1 MGHQF
6 VCKTCGYRGKTY
18 EHRYDAML
26 DGDAHQMNTRGHEYK
41 IVETLFGENPW
52 VQKQPAVC
60 RICKMRGY
68 DLTKGVCSVCGAFE
82 EGYSQLNPKMS
93 KRKGTAYLGDKPMK
107 QSVTDAKTIE
117 ENLIVFGPLG
127 PQASWFGFDENTYL
141 VYMLIDPSKREEFI
155 NKAQTIGKWPIFPM
169 RKPIGAPGTIE
180 MFWSNP
186 LTRMLVGALQLIV
199 HDDELIATHLAV
211 KEKWRRQGVGTGIM
225 NYAQVR
231 WPGRKLLLHDLTT
244 EGRGFMGGYGGEEYG
259 VSGAKAKA
267 ETETNPSKAGEVRR
281 LKSVALKS
289 KIARDYDRYHFYE
302 DLAEQ
307 VQKMTAKEFKFYL
320 ERLMEENPRV
330 YRDKKTGKKY
340 ALVWQDA
347 EGREC
352 CVGCGIILG
361 MGVYP
366 ALHWRAA
373 HPDIPMPEGR

>member
-1 MGHQF
+1 
-6 VCKTCGYRGKTY
+6 
-18 EHRYDAML
+18 
-26 DGDAHQMNTRGHEYK
+26 
-41 IVETLFGENPW
+41 
-52 VQKQPAVC
+52 
-60 RICKMRGY
+60 
-68 DLTKGVCSVCGAFE
+68 
-82 EGYSQLNPKMS
+82 
-93 KRKGTAYLGDKPMK
+93 
-107 QSVTDAKTIE
+107 
-117 ENLIVFGPLG
+117 
-127 PQASWFGFDENTYL
+127 
-141 VYMLIDPSKREEFI
+141 
-155 NKAQTIGKWPIFPM
+155 
-169 RKPIGAPGTIE
+169 
-180 MFWSNP
+180 
-186 LTRMLVGALQLIV
+186 MLVGALQLIV

-244 EGRGFMGGYGGEEYG
+244 EGRVFMGGYGGEEYG
-259 VSGAKAKA
+259 AGKAKA
-267 ETETNPSKAGEVRR
+267 ETNPSKAGEVRR

-302 DLAEQ
+302 DLVEQ
-307 VQKMTAKEFKFYL
+307 VQRMTAKEFKFYL